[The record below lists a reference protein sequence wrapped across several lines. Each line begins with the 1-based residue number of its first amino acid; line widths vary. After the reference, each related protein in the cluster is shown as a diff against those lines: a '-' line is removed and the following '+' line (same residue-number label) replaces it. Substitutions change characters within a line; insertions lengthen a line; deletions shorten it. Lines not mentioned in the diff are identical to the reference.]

1 MPVDPSGVT
10 TDDHGEGGGG
20 GEQRPEEPI
29 PGSGGP
35 VADPRAG
42 LPPIAG
48 TGPSDGNGS
57 NGHDEAGLPPTGGP
71 DVTDRPGAGIGG
83 SDPAAAGTAARP
95 QEWATAADREVGGS
109 DPAAA
114 GTAARPQEWATAA
127 DRGVGGS
134 EQRHGDVSPGESPS
148 PWSTFTPVPTSP
160 TPPATEGAP
169 AAAPPSA
176 TTPAAAIDPEVDP
189 NGTEPAG
196 AGAREAGPAR
206 RLAARVRPRRA
217 PKRKARRGL
226 RVRQRLWSIDP
237 WSVFKLSV
245 LFYICVCLIVVV
257 AGTLLWNV
265 GRSVGTIDDVEN
277 FITRMGAYGTCTL
290 KAEVPAGTPFEQ
302 DDDCADDEVLVGG
315 YKFDDGTIFRVAAIG
330 GGILVV
336 AGSIG
341 NVLMVVLLNLLNELT
356 GGLRYTVVKE
366 PIPRQ
371 AAGRQRGAR
380 LPGARGVPG
389 RSDGPR
395 HAAKH
400 RAPAMPSMDD
410 DGDRDDR
417 NEPIRVPAVEGSTDR
432 GTQS

>member
-10 TDDHGEGGGG
+10 TDDHGEGEGGA
-20 GEQRPEEPI
+20 EQRPEEPI
-29 PGSGGP
+29 PGSGP
-35 VADPRAG
+35 VADPDAG
-42 LPPIAG
+42 LPPVAG
-48 TGPSDGNGS
+48 AGGSDGYGS
-57 NGHDEAGLPPTGGP
+57 NGHDEAGLPSTGGA
-71 DVTDRPGAGIGG
+71 DVTG
-83 SDPAAAGTAARP
+83 SDGRVTGSQPGMAAADARP
-95 QEWATAADREVGGS
+95 EEWPTVADREVAGG
-109 DPAAA
+109 
-114 GTAARPQEWATAA
+114 RQ
-127 DRGVGGS
+127 
-134 EQRHGDVSPGESPS
+134 GDGDGLSAEASS
-148 PWSTFTPVPTSP
+148 PWSTFTPAA
-160 TPPATEGAP
+160 PATEETAGAP
-169 AAAPPSA
+169 ADGPASAAI
-176 TTPAAAIDPEVDP
+176 TTPSPAIGAEVDP
-189 NGTEPAG
+189 NGTEPRG
-196 AGAREAGPAR
+196 AGAHKARGAR

-217 PKRKARRGL
+217 PKPKARRGL

-265 GRSVGTIDDVEN
+265 GRSAGTIDDVEN
-277 FITRMGAYGTCTL
+277 FVTRMGAYGTCTL

-371 AAGRQRGAR
+371 PTGRQRGGRA
-380 LPGARGVPG
+380 PGARAAAG
-389 RSDGPR
+389 RTDGPR

-400 RAPAMPSMDD
+400 RAPATSPVGD
-410 DGDRDDR
+410 DGDGDEHD
-417 NEPIRVPAVEGSTDR
+417 EPVRVPVVEGSTDR
-432 GTQS
+432 GTQG

>member
-10 TDDHGEGGGG
+10 TDDHGEGEGGA
-20 GEQRPEEPI
+20 EQRREEAI
-29 PGSGGP
+29 PGSGP
-35 VADPRAG
+35 VADPDAG
-42 LPPIAG
+42 LPPVAG
-48 TGPSDGNGS
+48 AGGSDGNGS
-57 NGHDEAGLPPTGGP
+57 KGHDEAGLPSTGSAH
-71 DVTDRPGAGIGG
+71 VTGSDRGAGG
-83 SDPAAAGTAARP
+83 SQPGVAAADGRP
-95 QEWATAADREVGGS
+95 QEWPTVADREATGGTQS
-109 DPAAA
+109 GRA
-114 GTAARPQEWATAA
+114 GPF
-127 DRGVGGS
+127 
-134 EQRHGDVSPGESPS
+134 GEASS
-148 PWSTFTPVPTSP
+148 PWSTFTPAA
-160 TPPATEGAP
+160 PAPGIETEGAQVDV
-169 AAAPPSA
+169 PPSA
-176 TTPAAAIDPEVDP
+176 AVTAPAPAVGPDVDP
-189 NGTEPAG
+189 SGTEPSRTG
-196 AGAREAGPAR
+196 AHKARGARR
-206 RLAARVRPRRA
+206 FAARVRPRRA
-217 PKRKARRGL
+217 QKPKARRGL

-290 KAEVPAGTPFEQ
+290 KAEVPAGTSFEQ

-315 YKFDDGTIFRVAAIG
+315 YTFDDGTIFRVAAIG

-371 AAGRQRGAR
+371 PAGRQRGGRA
-380 LPGARGVPG
+380 PGVRAAAERA
-389 RSDGPR
+389 DGPR

-400 RAPAMPSMDD
+400 RPPGTPSVGD
-410 DGDRDDR
+410 DGDGDNRDGT
-417 NEPIRVPAVEGSTDR
+417 IRVPVVEGSTNR
-432 GTQS
+432 GTQG